1 MKSWFSIQNKAG
13 SPAAEINLLDE
24 IGLWGITVTD
34 FANALKEIPAD
45 REINVRINSPG
56 GSVFDGIAIYNLL
69 RARKDKV
76 TCHVIGLA
84 ASMAS
89 IVMLAGKK
97 TVAAENAS
105 VMIHRPWGGAMGDA
119 DEMRETADLLDK
131 LEGQL
136 VQTYAAKTGK
146 SEKEIEDAMDA
157 TTWFTAQEA
166 KDWGLVDEVGEPMAL
181 AASAR
186 HDLAKFGS
194 VPAKISGGANNA
206 PTNNQPNKGPQMKNL
221 LKALVEAKLIASADA
236 SEDTAAAQVAAASAQ
251 QAQAIADA
259 KAKNTKLEADLKA
272 ANEKIAANLK
282 AAAEAAVEAAVK
294 DGRLKDDKD
303 VRAKWVEAYVR
314 DESGTKAML
323 DGLAAQPK
331 GRGNP
336 PVVTG
341 KIEGG
346 PATDTN
352 NSELKGAARVAAAF
366 KDLKP

>member
-1 MKSWFSIQNKAG
+1 MKSWFSIVNKAG
-13 SPAAEINLLDE
+13 SAAAEINLLDE

-105 VMIHRPWGGAMGDA
+105 VMIHRPFGGAMGDA

-166 KDWGLVDEVGEPMAL
+166 KDWGLVDEVGDAMQI

-186 HDLAKFGS
+186 HDLTKFGA
-194 VPAKISGGANNA
+194 VPEKISGSVQPASANHQ
-206 PTNNQPNKGPQMKNL
+206 PTKAPQMKNL
-221 LKALVEAKLIASADA
+221 LKALVEAKLIASSDA
-236 SEDTAAAQVAAASAQ
+236 SEDTAVAQVTAALATQSQ
-251 QAQAIADA
+251 TVADL
-259 KAKNTKLEADLKA
+259 KAKNDKLENDLKA
-272 ANEKIAANLK
+272 ANDKIAANLK
-282 AAAEAAVEAAVK
+282 AAAEAAVAAAVA
-294 DGRLKDDKD
+294 DGRIKDDKD
-303 VRAKWVEAYVR
+303 VRAKWVEAYIR
-314 DESGTKAML
+314 DEAGTKAMIE
-323 DGLAAQPK
+323 GLAPAAK
-331 GRGNP
+331 GKGNP
-336 PVVTG
+336 PVATSGTG
-341 KIEGG
+341 GKEPENKTT
-346 PATDTN
+346 PAREVWAKQFSKN
-352 NSELKGAARVAAAF
+352 
-366 KDLKP
+366 